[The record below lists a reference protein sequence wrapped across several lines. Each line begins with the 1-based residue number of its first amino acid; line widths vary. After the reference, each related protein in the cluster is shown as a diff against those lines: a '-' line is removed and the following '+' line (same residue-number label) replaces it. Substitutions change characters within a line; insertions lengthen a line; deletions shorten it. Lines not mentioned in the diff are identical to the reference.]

1 MRVDKNLLLNIF
13 KERCSIYFY
22 LERFCFHRIASFE
35 LSFSPLIFQSE
46 SECKGKALFS
56 NFQIF
61 REENFKKTFSE
72 LVAVSCVSLS
82 KRLQR

>member
-35 LSFSPLIFQSE
+35 LSFSPLIFSRKV
-46 SECKGKALFS
+46 SAKVKHFFKLP
-56 NFQIF
+56 NF